1 MRMGRPAARI
11 VTGLAGGVAWIA
23 GMVLFFGPAQAILA
37 DPELQSAKFYGVMAD
52 PVHPPRMVES
62 FWIVPAG
69 LMVLGFIYA
78 MVFTIIERGL
88 PGRSTTARGLGFG
101 VVAWALA
108 FTWFEFY
115 LPWNVMREPAALVA
129 LELACWL
136 GTMLVLGMAISWTW
150 RLTGGEQR
158 GD

>member
-1 MRMGRPAARI
+1 MHAAIRTI
-11 VTGLAGGVAWIA
+11 FTGLAGGIAWIA

-37 DPELQSAKFYGVMAD
+37 DPALQSEKFYGVMAD
-52 PVHPPRMVES
+52 PINPPRMVEA

-88 PGRSTTARGLGFG
+88 PGHTPTRRGLAFG
-101 VVAWALA
+101 VIAWALA

-136 GTMLVLGMAISWTW
+136 GVMLLLGLSVAWVHFWT
-150 RLTGGEQR
+150 GEKTR
-158 GD
+158 A